1 MILRRNPH
9 HVVPYDQ
16 SSSAFSVS
24 EDEARVDFRDFG
36 EGTERTSCLRI
47 IATWDDVESLIASF
61 AKDGHLAA
69 VRYRERINW
78 PRQSRHWSRIE
89 TA

>member
-24 EDEARVDFRDFG
+24 EDEAHVDFRDFG
-36 EGTERTSCLRI
+36 EGTERTSYLRI
-47 IATWDDVESLIASF
+47 IATWEDVESLIESF
-61 AKDGHLAA
+61 AKNGHPEAVRLERAHQLAA
-69 VRYRERINW
+69 T
-78 PRQSRHWSRIE
+78 IE
-89 TA
+89 ALVKN